1 VFCNGVLSMKIS
13 QFPAQRGFSLVELM
27 ISITIGL
34 AMIVFVSSLYLRSK
48 TSYDITDDNSR
59 MQQEARLVMA
69 SLGRNLTQSGFGE
82 PITFSGPKL
91 VSSFHRP
98 LLLPEADRP
107 QALRVCDG
115 GFTSPASLTDKSCR
129 GGAGA
134 PGFEVSYV
142 VPRVPNINTGAGVD
156 CNGQAVPADTD
167 GEHRVINRYYL
178 SDADSAGV
186 RSLICLG
193 NGGPGP
199 QPLLSNV
206 EDMRITLGLDTSG
219 ERRPGAFFTSAQA
232 ARDVEGL
239 TVPPFSRVVS
249 VGLCLQLTSANRVDS
264 KSEQRYVDC
273 SGTSVA
279 PTDRRIHMAVTGV
292 YTLRNHSGTSLLP
305 Y

>member
-1 VFCNGVLSMKIS
+1 MKTH
-13 QFPAQRGFSLVELM
+13 QFQALRGFSLVELM

-48 TSYDITDDNSR
+48 SSYDITDDNSR

-82 PITFSGPKL
+82 PVKFTGETMISRFNNPD
-91 VSSFHRP
+91 VP
-98 LLLPEADRP
+98 VADR
-107 QALRVCDG
+107 QALLVCDG
-115 GFTSPASLTDKSCR
+115 GFSNPTSLTDKSCR

-142 VPRVPNINTGAGVD
+142 VASVPNINTGAGVD
-156 CNGQAVPADTD
+156 CNGQVVPASAID
-167 GEHRVINRYYL
+167 GVPRVVNRYYL

-239 TVPPFSRVVS
+239 SVPPFSRVVS

-292 YTLRNHSGTSLLP
+292 YTLRNHSGTSLVKYP
-305 Y
+305 D